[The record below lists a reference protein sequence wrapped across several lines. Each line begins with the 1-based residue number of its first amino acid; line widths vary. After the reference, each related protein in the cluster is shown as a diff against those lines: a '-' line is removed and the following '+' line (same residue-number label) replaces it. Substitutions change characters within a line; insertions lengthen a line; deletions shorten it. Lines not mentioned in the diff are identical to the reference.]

1 MNLKNRKEK
10 MKFDRLARFAKDYQ
24 PGNPI
29 KPNFKFRAEAI
40 SDNPTDQNS
49 RGPLYEPILLKQDI
63 STYKKMINSAG
74 HGAEFWSLNHAIMRA
89 QCDLN
94 RERQIN
100 ASRSAESSFDEQTKP
115 APENP
120 QIFMGGIISFEE
132 ASRIMEEPIER
143 KFFKDIAKP
152 CMGYEYMST
161 NEIQNIDAM
170 NRHIE
175 AAKSRGNVLTFLE
188 MPADRHGFPMEILT
202 AEIEKFLECNSIDPD
217 SDPC

>member
-1 MNLKNRKEK
+1 MKLKNRK
-10 MKFDRLARFAKDYQ
+10 DRIRLDRFARFAKDYQ

-49 RGPLYEPILLKQDI
+49 RGPLYHPILLKQDI
-63 STYKKMINSAG
+63 STYKEMSNSAG
-74 HGAEFWSLNHAIMRA
+74 HGAEFCSLNHAIMRA

-143 KFFKDIAKP
+143 KFFIDIAIP
-152 CMGYEYMST
+152 CKVPET
-161 NEIQNIDAM
+161 APTEIWQQIIDL
-170 NRHIE
+170 NKHIR
-175 AAKSRGNVLTFLE
+175 AAKSRGNVIALLE
-188 MPADRHGFPMEILT
+188 MPADRHGFPMDFLT

-217 SDPC
+217 ADPC